1 MGELVLDW
9 GEGSSARPWPQA
21 MGPILGRAQDD
32 LQVLG
37 QGADDCLD
45 VQPRPLQRRLLHGEL
60 VALCPNLQGQRW
72 SGAGDLHIWL
82 AEAGQGWEASHQPLP
97 KFQDQIH
104 DLHLGLVLH
113 PDLDVLRGQDE
124 AIRHQGP
131 RPALGLCPPL
141 PALSSS
147 PCSGLAP
154 LCALLQPSA
163 PLTASQMASRCRASS
178 FWAISLCRCRYQPS
192 KWGDLKNRLW
202 GARGSSCG
210 LTLCVEGWARPPA
223 AGAPGPYLL
232 SAHL

>member
-1 MGELVLDW
+1 MLDW
-9 GEGSSARPWPQA
+9 GEGISARPRPRGAARPRA

-82 AEAGQGWEASHQPLP
+82 AEVGQGWEASHQPLP

-113 PDLDVLRGQDE
+113 PDLEVLRGQDGTFH
-124 AIRHQGP
+124 RRGS
-131 RPALGLCPPL
+131 RPALGLCPRPL
-141 PALSSS
+141 HSPPAPVWGSHPSVLSRSRS
-147 PCSGLAP
+147 PPSPPHRWPRGAGPPASGP
-154 LCALLQPSA
+154 SLCAAVGTSHQNGG
-163 PLTASQMASRCRASS
+163 T
-178 FWAISLCRCRYQPS
+178 
-192 KWGDLKNRLW
+192 
-202 GARGSSCG
+202 
-210 LTLCVEGWARPPA
+210 
-223 AGAPGPYLL
+223 
-232 SAHL
+232 